1 MESKK
6 LKNEPVLLPLY
17 CKKIGL
23 AILLMGLIPA
33 IIVKLMHL
41 ALEPAPKEMFKLLT
55 SNTFLLGLLM
65 IAWSRDKIEDEMTI
79 FIRLKSMAWTFTWT
93 VLYVI
98 TRPVIDL
105 IFNDPVENMNSQ
117 EVVMSMLFVYLIMY
131 FFQKRGR

>member
-6 LKNEPVLLPLY
+6 LKTGPVLLPMY

-33 IIVKLMHL
+33 VVVKMMHVS
-41 ALEPAPKEMFKLLT
+41 LEPSHKEIFRVLS
-55 SNTFLLGLLM
+55 SNAFLLGLLI
-65 IAWSRDKIEDEMTI
+65 IAWSRDKVEDEMTI
-79 FIRLKSMAWTFTWT
+79 FIRLKSMAWTFSWT

-98 TRPVIDL
+98 IRPLIDL
-105 IFNDPVENMNSQ
+105 MFNDPVEIMKGQ